1 MKQYLYLPPQ
11 YDLVVGDTFELFY
24 HGLVNFLTIEGCDF
38 ELFYEDGKNRGKGFS
53 RKYIFTP
60 TEQDVG
66 THSLHVR
73 LWSNEGEILEE
84 KTTNI
89 SITMPPK
96 SPSSECVILLI
107 GASDAGPGVWPA
119 EVGRRLIGIGGTPEG
134 YGLENVSFIG
144 SRERDGIRYE
154 GYGGWSFTSY
164 TTGNDNRND
173 FMIISGD
180 FSDKNATM
188 DQHSTYRSENGF
200 VWKLETISQKE
211 IKIICTAGM
220 GRLPSMDGGRLVHES
235 GGENTADI
243 VYTAARHTNANPFWS
258 SEKGRNDFKAYARRF
273 GKERI
278 NEIVVTLTW
287 NSHSLSAEE
296 YKEIASRF
304 IASVHADFPECHITL
319 LSGIYPARDGF
330 AQNYGISWPW
340 FPKISKMRAFDEV
353 KASLASEDPAHLSF
367 VHISSQYDVDYN
379 CVSSEFEA
387 NTRNAAQVRTASNGI
402 HITDMGSKQV
412 ADAIVR
418 RLCARFSENN

>member
-24 HGLVNFLTIEGCDF
+24 HGIVNFLTIDGYDF
-38 ELFYEDGKNRGKGFS
+38 ELFYEDGENRGKGFS

-96 SPSSECVILLI
+96 SPSSERVILLI

-164 TTGNDNRND
+164 TTGNDKRND

-180 FSDKNATM
+180 FSDKNAAV

-200 VWKLETISQKE
+200 LWKLETISEKE
-211 IKIICTAGM
+211 MKISARRGLAACHPERGAVFFTN
-220 GRLPSMDGGRLVHES
+220 R
-235 GGENTADI
+235 
-243 VYTAARHTNANPFWS
+243 AARI
-258 SEKGRNDFKAYARRF
+258 RRISF
-273 GKERI
+273 IPPRATRTRTPSGAQKR
-278 NEIVVTLTW
+278 
-287 NSHSLSAEE
+287 EE
-296 YKEIASRF
+296 MILR
-304 IASVHADFPECHITL
+304 P
-319 LSGIYPARDGF
+319 
-330 AQNYGISWPW
+330 
-340 FPKISKMRAFDEV
+340 MRA
-353 KASLASEDPAHLSF
+353 ASGRKELTR
-367 VHISSQYDVDYN
+367 SS
-379 CVSSEFEA
+379 
-387 NTRNAAQVRTASNGI
+387 
-402 HITDMGSKQV
+402 
-412 ADAIVR
+412 
-418 RLCARFSENN
+418 